1 MAKEKPAARGG
12 VKELLVKIKLQASG
26 GQATPAPP
34 IGPALGQHGVNIGQF
49 VSQFNERTKELNG
62 TTVPVVI
69 SVYTDKTFT
78 FEVKSPPA
86 AVLLKQAAGVAKGS
100 GTPNKEKVACE
111 KRPISVK
118 RVEKLV
124 DDIERKL
131 EKKHDTEV
139 ASKDI
144 GELVMRGLHEIDE
157 IAYVR
162 FASVYRQFR
171 DVGQFM
177 RELKT
182 FLK

>member
-1 MAKEKPAARGG
+1 MRCPFCGSRKDSVIDSRRSKNGSSVRRRRQCLKCRKRFTTYEYVERVPLMVIKKDGRREAFDREK
-12 VKELLVKIKLQASG
+12 L
-26 GQATPAPP
+26 
-34 IGPALGQHGVNIGQF
+34 
-49 VSQFNERTKELNG
+49 LNG
-62 TTVPVVI
+62 I
-69 SVYTDKTFT
+69 M
-78 FEVKSPPA
+78 
-86 AVLLKQAAGVAKGS
+86 
-100 GTPNKEKVACE
+100 VACE

-118 RVEKLV
+118 RIGKLV

-131 EKKHDTEV
+131 QKHDLEV
-139 ASKDI
+139 ASKEI

-177 RELKT
+177 KELKT

>member
-1 MAKEKPAARGG
+1 MVIKKDSRREPFDREK
-12 VKELLVKIKLQASG
+12 LM
-26 GQATPAPP
+26 
-34 IGPALGQHGVNIGQF
+34 
-49 VSQFNERTKELNG
+49 
-62 TTVPVVI
+62 
-69 SVYTDKTFT
+69 
-78 FEVKSPPA
+78 
-86 AVLLKQAAGVAKGS
+86 KGIM
-100 GTPNKEKVACE
+100 VACE
-111 KRPISVK
+111 KRPVSVK
-118 RVEKLV
+118 RIEKVV

-131 EKKHDTEV
+131 EKRHDSEV
-139 ASKDI
+139 SSKDI